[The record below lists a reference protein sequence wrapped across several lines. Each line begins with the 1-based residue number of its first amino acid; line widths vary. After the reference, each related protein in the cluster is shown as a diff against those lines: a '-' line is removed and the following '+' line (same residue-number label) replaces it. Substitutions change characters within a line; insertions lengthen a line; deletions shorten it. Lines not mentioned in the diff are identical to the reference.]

1 MKKTIVPPDE
11 QNICLKCKYGIVRLS
26 KTKPCG
32 YDYYYTDCD
41 CWIGYIGKNIG
52 HRKTCSRFIAK
63 KIKADYIRKLQAATI
78 RKFAAEDSYSPDIQ
92 AVRANER
99 AIWYWL
105 GKITDDK
112 EDQKLILDIIEN
124 ENWNTNDVTFKPIFQ
139 KIKALGYEIVED
151 K

>member
-1 MKKTIVPPDE
+1 MAE
-11 QNICLKCKYGIVRLS
+11 
-26 KTKPCG
+26 
-32 YDYYYTDCD
+32 
-41 CWIGYIGKNIG
+41 KNT
-52 HRKTCSRFIAK
+52 RRRVKQ
-63 KIKADYIRKLQAATI
+63 IKAYCIRKLQVATI
-78 RKFAAEDSYSPDIQ
+78 RKFPAEDSYSPDIQ

-112 EDQKLILDIIEN
+112 EDQKLILDIIER
-124 ENWNTNDVTFKPIFQ
+124 ENWNTNDVTFKPIFA